1 MMVKVVKVGNAT
13 FPIGNY
19 ITPGGMCISLYE
31 SYYFYLHSFIYADY
45 QPLSH
50 TPYLHADGIT
60 ARQGRDYG
68 SSGASRN
75 LVFLYKR

>member
-31 SYYFYLHSFIYADY
+31 SYYFYLH
-45 QPLSH
+45 
-50 TPYLHADGIT
+50 YLHPIT
-60 ARQGRDYG
+60 NSVNTWHPKGHPHGRTLWQN
-68 SSGASRN
+68 ATEITHK
-75 LVFLYKR
+75 KR

>member
-31 SYYFYLHSFIYADY
+31 SYYFYLHSFI
-45 QPLSH
+45 SSV
-50 TPYLHADGIT
+50 IT
-60 ARQGRDYG
+60 IIMG
-68 SSGASRN
+68 
-75 LVFLYKR
+75 FLTLIFQKRFLISALLCNFAAKL

>member
-31 SYYFYLHSFIYADY
+31 SYYFYLH
-45 QPLSH
+45 
-50 TPYLHADGIT
+50 YLHPIT
-60 ARQGRDYG
+60 
-68 SSGASRN
+68 S
-75 LVFLYKR
+75 FLHIYHIPITYFIILLRKHGLQKAYHFKVR

>member
-31 SYYFYLHSFIYADY
+31 SYYFYLHSFI
-45 QPLSH
+45 SSV
-50 TPYLHADGIT
+50 IT
-60 ARQGRDYG
+60 IIMGFLTLIFQNRF
-68 SSGASRN
+68 SNSVLFRN
-75 LVFLYKR
+75 FAAKL